1 MNLVEIFIT
10 VLLTLMLVYASFLF
24 KRMLFAYRE
33 HPHLGEPRVLML
45 LALYQLCL
53 IILLGLNIFFS
64 LA

>member
-1 MNLVEIFIT
+1 MTPIEILVT
-10 VLLTLMLVYASFLF
+10 VLLTLMLIYASFLF

-53 IILLGLNIFFS
+53 IILLGLNIF
-64 LA
+64 LAFT